1 MQNLVIVES
10 PAKASTIEKILGK
23 DFKVVSSYG
32 HIRDLSKKNM
42 GIDIENNF
50 TPSYEVSVDK
60 KSVLKN
66 LISASKKC
74 DVIWLATDEDREG
87 EAIAWHL
94 YDAMGLSKK
103 TVNRIVFNEITKS
116 AIKSAVNNPRDINTN
131 LVNAQQARRVLDRIV
146 GFKLSPVLWKK
157 VKSGLSAG
165 RVQSVAVRL
174 IVEREKTISSFKLN
188 SEFSILAK
196 LITNDETEFVATSTK
211 TVSNLQNSRV
221 LLESLINTSFS
232 VSSIETKPSKS
243 SPSAPFT
250 TSSLQQVASNRLG
263 FSVTRTMTVA
273 QKLYE
278 SGHITYMRTDSTNLS
293 NEAVKKIENFITEKY
308 GKNYLKIRNYSTKAK
323 VAQEAHEAIRPT
335 NFGNNDAGGDDSQKK
350 LYKLIWERT
359 ICSQMSDAI
368 FDKTIVKISNTN
380 NHDVKFQSKG
390 QMIKFD
396 GFLALQKSLSSSAN
410 KDVILPNF
418 KVGDILTYK
427 SIDAKEKFLKP
438 PGRYTEASLVKKMEE
453 LGIGRPSTYAPTIS
467 VIQKREYVIKDDVDG
482 KKVNSNTL
490 VLSGDSL
497 EEINSTE
504 IIGSE
509 KKKLIPSEVGK
520 ITNEFLVSNFNDIM
534 DYNFTAKVED
544 EFDNIASGKKVW
556 KSVIEDF
563 YNKFDPKVIH
573 VNETSEKVT
582 GQRELGTDPKTKR
595 KVFVRLGK
603 YGPIVQL
610 GENDD
615 ESNNKPR
622 YAKLR
627 KGQTIDSLSF
637 EDAIDLF
644 NLPREIG
651 LFESEKVIVSEGRYG
666 PYIKFGSKFI
676 SLKNKDPFTVNLE
689 ECIDVIK
696 SFQEF
701 EKKKIIN
708 TFDHNNEKLEILN
721 GRYGPYIK
729 YLGKNFKIPKN
740 TKPSEMRLEDCLSII
755 SKSSKK

>member
-23 DFKVVSSYG
+23 GYKVVSSYG

-50 TPSYEVSVDK
+50 TPSYEVSSDK

-74 DVIWLATDEDREG
+74 DVVWLATDEDREG

-94 YDAMGLSKK
+94 YDAMSLSKK
-103 TVNRIVFNEITKS
+103 VVNRIVFNEITKS
-116 AIKSAVNNPRDINTN
+116 AIKSAVDNPRNINTN

-174 IVEREKTISSFKLN
+174 IVEREKSISSFKLN
-188 SEFSILAK
+188 SEFSILAR
-196 LITNDETEFVATSTK
+196 LITDDKSEFVATSTR
-211 TVSNLQNSRV
+211 TVDDLQNSRI
-221 LLESLINTSFS
+221 LLESLINSSFS
-232 VSSIETKPSKS
+232 VDSIETKPSKS

-278 SGHITYMRTDSTNLS
+278 SGHITYMRKDSTNLS
-293 NEAVKKIENFITEKY
+293 VEAVNKIENYITEKY
-308 GKNYLKIRNYSTKAK
+308 GKSYLKTRNYSTKAK

-335 NFGNNDAGGDDSQKK
+335 SFETINAGSDDSQKK
-350 LYKLIWERT
+350 LYRLIWERT

-368 FDKTIVKISNTN
+368 FDKTVVKISNTN
-380 NHDVKFQSKG
+380 NHEVKFQSKG

-396 GFLALQKSLSSSAN
+396 GFLSVQKSLSSVSN
-410 KDVILPNF
+410 RDVILPKF
-418 KVGDILTYK
+418 KVGDILRYK
-427 SIDAKEKFLKP
+427 IIEAKEKFLKP

-482 KKVNSNTL
+482 KRVKSNTL
-490 VLSGDSL
+490 VLSGDNI
-497 EEINSTE
+497 EEIDTTE
-504 IIGSE
+504 VIGSE

-520 ITNEFLVSNFNDIM
+520 ITNQFLVANFTDIM

-544 EFDNIASGKKVW
+544 EFDNIASGKKPW
-556 KSVIEDF
+556 KSVIEVF
-563 YNKFDPKVIH
+563 YNRFDPKVNH

-582 GQRELGTDPKTKR
+582 GQRVLGIDPKTKR
-595 KVFVRLGK
+595 KVLVRLGK

-610 GENDD
+610 GEIDD
-615 ESNNKPR
+615 ESNEKPR

-627 KGQTIDSLSF
+627 KGQTIDLISF
-637 EDAIDLF
+637 DDAIDLF

-651 LFESEKVIVSEGRYG
+651 SFESENVTVSEGRYG

-676 SLKNKDPFTVNLE
+676 SLKDKDPFTVNLE

-708 TFDHNNEKLEILN
+708 TFDYNNEKIEILN
-721 GRYGPYIK
+721 GKYGPYIK
-729 YLGKNFKIPKN
+729 YVGKNFKIPKN
-740 TKPSEMRLEDCLSII
+740 TQPSEISLDDCLKII
-755 SKSSKK
+755 SKSFKK

>member
-1 MQNLVIVES
+1 
-10 PAKASTIEKILGK
+10 
-23 DFKVVSSYG
+23 
-32 HIRDLSKKNM
+32 M

-50 TPSYEVSVDK
+50 TPSYEVSADK

-94 YDAMGLSKK
+94 YDAMSLSKK
-103 TVNRIVFNEITKS
+103 AVNRIVFNEITKS
-116 AIKSAVNNPRDINTN
+116 AIKSAVDNPRNINTN

-174 IVEREKTISSFKLN
+174 IVEREKSISAFQLN
-188 SEFSILAK
+188 SEFAILAK
-196 LITNDETEFVATSTK
+196 LITNDGTEFVANSIK
-211 TVSNLQNSRV
+211 PVNNFQNSRI
-221 LLESLINTSFS
+221 LLESLVNSSFS

-293 NEAVKKIENFITEKY
+293 MEAVKKIENFITEKY
-308 GKNYLKIRNYSTKAK
+308 GNRYLKIRNYSTKAK

-335 NFGNNDAGGDDSQKK
+335 SFENIDAGSDDSQKK

-380 NHDVKFQSKG
+380 NHDVKFQSRG

-396 GFLALQKSLSSSAN
+396 GFLTLQKSLSSSAN

-418 KVGDILTYK
+418 NVGDILTYK
-427 SIDAKEKFLKP
+427 SIEAKEKFLKP

-482 KKVNSNTL
+482 KKVKSKTL
-490 VLSGDSL
+490 VLCCEGL
-497 EEINSTE
+497 EEIDSTE

-520 ITNEFLVSNFNDIM
+520 ITNEFLVSNFTDIM

-544 EFDNIASGKKVW
+544 EFDNIASGKKPW

-582 GQRELGTDPKTKR
+582 GQRELGVDPKTKR

-610 GENDD
+610 GENGD
-615 ESNNKPR
+615 ESNEKPR

-627 KGQTIDSLSF
+627 KGQTIEMLSF
-637 EDAIDLF
+637 KDAIDLF

-676 SLKNKDPFTVNLE
+676 SLKDKDPFTVNLD

-708 TFDHNNEKLEILN
+708 TFDYKNEKVEILN
-721 GRYGPYIK
+721 GRFGPYIK
-729 YLGKNFKIPKN
+729 YLGKNFKIPKDS
-740 TKPSEMRLEDCLSII
+740 KPSELTLENCLSII
-755 SKSSKK
+755 SRSSKK

>member
-23 DFKVVSSYG
+23 GYKVVSSYG

-50 TPSYEVSVDK
+50 TPSYEVSSDK

-74 DVIWLATDEDREG
+74 DVVWLATDEDREG

-94 YDAMGLSKK
+94 YDAMSLSKK
-103 TVNRIVFNEITKS
+103 VVNRIVFNEITKS
-116 AIKSAVNNPRDINTN
+116 AIKSAVDNPRNINTN

-174 IVEREKTISSFKLN
+174 IVEREKSISSFKLN
-188 SEFSILAK
+188 SEFSILAR
-196 LITNDETEFVATSTK
+196 LITDDKSEFVATSTR
-211 TVSNLQNSRV
+211 TVDDLQNSRI
-221 LLESLINTSFS
+221 LLESLINSSFS
-232 VSSIETKPSKS
+232 VDSIETKPSKS

-293 NEAVKKIENFITEKY
+293 VEAVNKIENYITEKY
-308 GKNYLKIRNYSTKAK
+308 GKSYLKTRNYSTKAK

-335 NFGNNDAGGDDSQKK
+335 SFETINAGSDDSQKK
-350 LYKLIWERT
+350 LYRLIWERT

-368 FDKTIVKISNTN
+368 FDKTVVKISNTN
-380 NHDVKFQSKG
+380 NHEVKFQSKG

-396 GFLALQKSLSSSAN
+396 GFLSVQKSLSSVSN
-410 KDVILPNF
+410 RDVILPKF
-418 KVGDILTYK
+418 KVGDILRYK
-427 SIDAKEKFLKP
+427 IIEAKEKFLKP

-482 KKVNSNTL
+482 KRVKSNTL
-490 VLSGDSL
+490 VLSGDNI
-497 EEINSTE
+497 EEIDTTE
-504 IIGSE
+504 VIGSE

-520 ITNEFLVSNFNDIM
+520 ITNQFLVANFTDIM

-544 EFDNIASGKKVW
+544 EFDNIASGKKPW
-556 KSVIEDF
+556 KSVIEVF
-563 YNKFDPKVIH
+563 YNRFDPKVNH

-582 GQRELGTDPKTKR
+582 GQRVLGIDPKTKR
-595 KVFVRLGK
+595 KVLVRLGK

-610 GENDD
+610 GEIDD
-615 ESNNKPR
+615 ESNEKPR

-627 KGQTIDSLSF
+627 KGQTIDLISF
-637 EDAIDLF
+637 DDAIDLF

-651 LFESEKVIVSEGRYG
+651 SFESENVTVSEGRYG

-676 SLKNKDPFTVNLE
+676 SLKDKDPFTVNLE

-708 TFDHNNEKLEILN
+708 TFDYNNEKIEILN
-721 GRYGPYIK
+721 GKYGPYIK
-729 YLGKNFKIPKN
+729 YVGKNFKIPKN
-740 TKPSEMRLEDCLSII
+740 TQPSEISLDDCLKII
-755 SKSSKK
+755 SKSFKK

>member
-23 DFKVVSSYG
+23 DYKVVSSYG

-50 TPSYEVSVDK
+50 TPSYEVSADK

-74 DVIWLATDEDREG
+74 DVVWLATDEDREG

-94 YDAMGLSKK
+94 YDAMSLSKK
-103 TVNRIVFNEITKS
+103 VVNRIVFNEITKS
-116 AIKSAVNNPRDINTN
+116 AIQSAVENPRNINTN

-174 IVEREKTISSFKLN
+174 IVEREKSISSFKLN
-188 SEFSILAK
+188 SEFSILAR
-196 LITNDETEFVATSTK
+196 LITKDKSEFVATSTK
-211 TVSNLQNSRV
+211 TVDNFQNSRA
-221 LLESLINTSFS
+221 LLESLINSSFS
-232 VSSIETKPSKS
+232 VNSIETKPSKS

-293 NEAVKKIENFITEKY
+293 VEAVKKIENFITEKY
-308 GKNYLKIRNYSTKAK
+308 GESYLKTRNYSTKAK

-335 NFGNNDAGGDDSQKK
+335 SFETINAGVDDSQKK

-368 FDKTIVKISNTN
+368 FDKTVVKISNTN
-380 NHDVKFQSKG
+380 NHEVKFQSKG
-390 QMIKFD
+390 QVIKFD
-396 GFLALQKSLSSSAN
+396 GFLSLQKSLSSVTN
-410 KDVILPNF
+410 KDIILPKF
-418 KVGDILTYK
+418 KVGDILNYK
-427 SIDAKEKFLKP
+427 SIKAKEKFLKP

-482 KKVNSNTL
+482 KKVKSNTL
-490 VLSGDSL
+490 VLIGDRI
-497 EEINSTE
+497 EEIDSIE
-504 IIGSE
+504 VIGSE

-520 ITNEFLVSNFNDIM
+520 ITNEFLVSNFTDIM

-544 EFDNIASGKKVW
+544 EFDNIASGKKPW
-556 KSVIEDF
+556 KSVIEVF
-563 YNKFDPKVIH
+563 YNRFDPKVNH

-582 GQRELGTDPKTKR
+582 GQRDLGIDPKSRR
-595 KVFVRLGK
+595 KVLVRLGK

-615 ESNNKPR
+615 GSNEKPR

-627 KGQTIDSLSF
+627 KGQTIELISF
-637 EDAIDLF
+637 DDAIDLF

-651 LFESEKVIVSEGRYG
+651 FFESEKVIVSEGRYG

-676 SLKNKDPFTVNLE
+676 SLKDKDPFTVNLD

-708 TFDHNNEKLEILN
+708 TFDYKNEKIEILN

-729 YLGKNFKIPKN
+729 YVGKNFKIPKN
-740 TKPSEMRLEDCLSII
+740 IQPSEISFEDCLKII
-755 SKSSKK
+755 SKSFKK